1 LGAFPGSQESLE
13 KMGAPPP
20 QTSEGMAL
28 RSHKLVETNDVLSVD
43 FIFKQNNRMR
53 SLLSFSRTAAA
64 ITMRS
69 APHFPKSTLSHR
81 FPKSQ
86 TLPKD
91 KSHP

>member
-53 SLLSFSRTAAA
+53 SLLSFSRTAAPERFPGFHGSQLA
-64 ITMRS
+64 GS
-69 APHFPKSTLSHR
+69 QASVSKVPKS
-81 FPKSQ
+81 KG
-86 TLPKD
+86 
-91 KSHP
+91 